1 MRPDRKRQ
9 AGLTIIELVIFMV
22 ITGVASAG
30 LLLAMNMGAKY
41 TADPLRRKQA
51 MLIAEAYMEEVR
63 QAAFTLC
70 YPDDANATTAT
81 TGAGCASP
89 PGVKVQAR
97 AGLVRPYGNVADYVT
112 ALGVEQRSFQKAGGN
127 DVDVNGRALGR
138 DSGDAVM
145 GNSSLGAITTTV
157 ALNVLPAGDPNAML
171 GPAGNQIS
179 SSADDLRV
187 LRITIKTTYGSGPN
201 DFIQLDGYRTRYAP
215 QFVP

>member
-9 AGLTIIELVIFMV
+9 AGLTIIELVVFMV

-30 LLLAMNMGAKY
+30 LMLALNMGAKN

-70 YPDDANATTAT
+70 YPDDVNATTAT
-81 TGAGCASP
+81 NGAGCVSP

-97 AGLVRPYGNVADYVT
+97 AGIARPYGNVADYAS
-112 ALGVEQRSFQKAGGN
+112 ALGTAQRSFQNAGGQ

-138 DSGDAVM
+138 DDANAIM

-157 ALNVLPAGDPNAML
+157 ALNVLPAGDTNAML
-171 GPAGNQIS
+171 GPVGKQIA
-179 SSADDLRV
+179 SSATDLKV
-187 LRITIKTTYGSGPN
+187 LRITITTTYGSGPN

-215 QFVP
+215 RFVP

>member
-30 LLLAMNMGAKY
+30 LMLALNMGAKNS
-41 TADPLRRKQA
+41 ADPLRRKQA

-70 YPDDANATTAT
+70 YPDDVNATTAT
-81 TGAGCASP
+81 NGAGCATP

-97 AGLVRPYGNVADYVT
+97 AGIARPYGNVADYAS
-112 ALGVEQRSFQKAGGN
+112 ALGVAQRSFQKAGGD

-138 DSGDAVM
+138 DDVNATM
-145 GNSSLGAITTTV
+145 GNSSLSAITTTV
-157 ALNVLPAGDPNAML
+157 ELNVLPAGDANAML
-171 GPAGNQIS
+171 GPAGKQIF

-187 LRITIKTTYGSGPN
+187 LRITIKTTYGAGPN

>member
-9 AGLTIIELVIFMV
+9 TGLTIIELVIFIV

-30 LLLAMNMGAKY
+30 LMLALNMGAKN

-63 QAAFTLC
+63 QAAFTIC
-70 YPDDANATTAT
+70 YPDDANATVAN
-81 TGAGCASP
+81 TGAECASP

-97 AGLVRPYGNVADYVT
+97 AGIVRPYGNVADYAS
-112 ALGVEQRSFQKAGGN
+112 ALGTAQRSFQNAGGQ

-138 DSGDAVM
+138 DNLNATM

-157 ALNVLPAGDPNAML
+157 ALNVLPTGDTNAML
-171 GPAGNQIS
+171 GPVGSQIA
-179 SSADDLRV
+179 SSAIVLRV
-187 LRITIKTTYGSGPN
+187 LRITVTTTYGSGPN

-215 QFVP
+215 RFVP